1 MKVAVIGGGSSY
13 TPELVEGLLEG
24 RESLPV
30 SQIVLMDPDADR
42 LSITSGLAR
51 RMAASRPGSPAIQE
65 TTDLR
70 EAVEGAKYVVTQM
83 RVGGIPARIE
93 DERLGLR
100 HGLIG
105 QETTGVG
112 GFANALRTI
121 PRVLD
126 VARLMEEVCPDA
138 FLLNFTNPAGI
149 VTEALLRHS
158 SITTIGLCNIP
169 IGIVMD
175 VAKRAACDPADVEL
189 DYVGLNHLSWVRR
202 FRVKGED
209 RTEEILAAF
218 IDDASEEWEDPEVC
232 ESMQI
237 AMRCLGMFCNPYLQY
252 FYATAPALA
261 KQQRQTLTRG
271 EEVAKIEK
279 TLFEK
284 YADPERSEKPP
295 ELALRGGAHYSTAAL
310 ALIEAIETDS
320 KSTQIVCC
328 RNNGAVPSLDKD
340 ATVEVPAIIGSNG
353 ASAIPQPLPDNAIL
367 GLLQCMKAFESL
379 TVEAAVTGCRDT
391 ALQAM
396 LLHPLMPGA
405 ADSRRVLDELLEVNK
420 PYLQGTFFNDAA
432 GVAHGS

>member
-13 TPELVEGLLEG
+13 TPELVEGLLAR
-24 RESLPV
+24 RESLRV

-65 TTDLR
+65 TTDLP
-70 EAVEGAKYVVTQM
+70 EALEGAKYVITQM

-105 QETTGVG
+105 QETTGIG

-121 PRVLD
+121 PRILD
-126 VARLMEEVCPDA
+126 VARLMEEVCADA
-138 FLLNFTNPAGI
+138 FLLNFTNPAGV

-158 SITTIGLCNIP
+158 EAKTIGLCNIP

-175 VAKRAACDPADVEL
+175 VARRAACDPGDVEL

-202 FRVKGED
+202 FRINGED
-209 RTEEILAAF
+209 RTEEILGGL
-218 IDDASEEWEDPEVC
+218 IDDASEEWEDPEIL

-237 AMRCLGMFCNPYLQY
+237 AMRSLGMYCNPYLQY
-252 FYATAPALA
+252 FYATAPALT
-261 KQQRQTLTRG
+261 KQQRQSATRG
-271 EEVAKIEK
+271 EDVAEIEK
-279 TLFEK
+279 ALFEK
-284 YADPERSEKPP
+284 YADPTLDEKPP
-295 ELALRGGAHYSTAAL
+295 ELAQRGGAHYSTAAI
-310 ALIEAIETDS
+310 ALIEAIENDR

-328 RNNGAVPSLDKD
+328 RNNGAIPSLDKD
-340 ATVEVPAIIGSNG
+340 AAVEVPAIIGSGG
-353 ASAIPQPLPDNAIL
+353 ASAIPQPMPEKGIL
-367 GLLQCMKAFESL
+367 GLLQCMKAYELL
-379 TVEAAVTGCRDT
+379 TVEAAVSGCRDT
-391 ALQAM
+391 ALHAM

-405 ADSRRVLDELLEVNK
+405 AASQRLLDELLELNK
-420 PYLQGTFFNDAA
+420 SYLTGTFFDNAA

>member
-1 MKVAVIGGGSSY
+1 MNVK
-13 TPELVEGLLEG
+13 
-24 RESLPV
+24 LPALW
-30 SQIVLMDPDADR
+30 IV
-42 LSITSGLAR
+42 
-51 RMAASRPGSPAIQE
+51 
-65 TTDLR
+65 
-70 EAVEGAKYVVTQM
+70 
-83 RVGGIPARIE
+83 
-93 DERLGLR
+93 
-100 HGLIG
+100 
-105 QETTGVG
+105 TGVG
-112 GFANALRTI
+112 GFANAIRTI

-158 SITTIGLCNIP
+158 EIRTIGLCNIP

-175 VAKRAACDPADVEL
+175 VARRAACEPDDVEL

-202 FRVKGED
+202 LRINGED
-209 RTEEILAAF
+209 RTEEILGGL
-218 IDDASEEWEDPEVC
+218 IDEANEEWEDPEVC

-237 AMRCLGMFCNPYLQY
+237 AMCCLGVYCNPYLQY

-261 KQQRQTLTRG
+261 KQQRETLTRG

-284 YADPERSEKPP
+284 YADPECSEKPP

-340 ATVEVPAIIGSNG
+340 ATVEVPAIIGSDG
-353 ASAIPQPLPDNAIL
+353 ASAIPQPMPEKGIL
-367 GLLQCMKAFESL
+367 GLLQCMKAYESL
-379 TVEAAVTGCRDT
+379 TVEAAVSGCRDT

-405 ADSRRVLDELLEVNK
+405 ADARKLLDELLDVNT
-420 PYLQGTFFNDAA
+420 PYLKGTFFNNAA